1 MTENLLSVCLRGVL
15 KVWCGRPREQ
25 GGEGR
30 GGLEALSG
38 QNGLCS
44 TGRPRTGWVDA
55 DDAGSR
61 VRHQDLGPE
70 SIFLP
75 LLPLSVPQLLPE
87 GPSSSPTLGLGK

>member
-61 VRHQDLGPE
+61 VRVLSPFSCHYCPSRCLSCSLRG
-70 SIFLP
+70 
-75 LLPLSVPQLLPE
+75 LLAPQP
-87 GPSSSPTLGLGK
+87 